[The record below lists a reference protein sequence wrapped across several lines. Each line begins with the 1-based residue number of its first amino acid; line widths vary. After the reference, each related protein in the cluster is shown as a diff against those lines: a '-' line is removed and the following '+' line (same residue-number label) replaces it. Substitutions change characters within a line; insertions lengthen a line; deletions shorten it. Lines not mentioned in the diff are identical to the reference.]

1 MKQGDRVSKGQELI
15 RFDMEAIKKKGYD
28 VTTIM
33 VVTNSQSYDKVAIDE
48 YRFVKGSDR
57 VMKVN
62 MA

>member
-1 MKQGDRVSKGQELI
+1 
-15 RFDMEAIKKKGYD
+15 MEAIKKKGYD